1 MDGHDLRIVVNIQE
15 LTVPYDIKEDEQ
27 EAFMGSVAHARPLS
41 ELADL

>member
-1 MDGHDLRIVVNIQE
+1 MICALLSIFKN
-15 LTVPYDIKEDEQ
+15 IKEDEQ